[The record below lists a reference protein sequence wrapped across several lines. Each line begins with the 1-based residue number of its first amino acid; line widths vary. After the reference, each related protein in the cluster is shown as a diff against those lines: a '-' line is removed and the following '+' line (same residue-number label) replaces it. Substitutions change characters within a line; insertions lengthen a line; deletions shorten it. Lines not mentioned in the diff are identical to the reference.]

1 MRQQAEAQLRQMS
14 PEEIQKALKQYGLT
28 VEEATQKAASLGISL
43 QEYLAKVPTISPDRD
58 AATFVDPRLNWQS
71 MAPRSQQSESLF
83 TATEAESVLAKRLE
97 VKGFRGRRGI
107 DATIYPFGYD
117 LFSYPAG
124 TFLPSISVAT
134 PPSYVLGAGDEVVV
148 TVWGETQLYHR
159 LTVNREG
166 SVYIPDVGPVTAQ
179 GLTVVRFRD
188 RLLKR
193 MSGVYS
199 GLVDGAARA
208 NTFLDVSL
216 AKLKTIQVFVLG
228 EVQKPGGY
236 ALSSMSGVLHA
247 LFLAGG
253 PTADGTLREVQV
265 VRKGVAPA
273 LVDVYG
279 YILKGDKSKEGPLTD
294 GDIVFVRPAGRRVAL
309 IGHVLHPAIYEMK
322 EGEQLGDLLTIA
334 GGLRFDAYT
343 DRVHVERVVPF
354 GRRHEFARDV
364 LDYDLR
370 FANVRALLES
380 SQAMENGDIVTVYGI
395 ADRAENRVII
405 SGSVNKPG
413 PFEFHPGMRVADL
426 LRAADSL
433 RLNTYAKRATLFR
446 LLPNLRREIY
456 GFNAEKALQG
466 DERENLL
473 LQNEDSVVVY
483 TESQFFPRHTVTV
496 SGAVRNPGE
505 YPRYDNMTVTDLVVL
520 AGGLREGASLHGW
533 ELSRVDTADL
543 ATYTNLIRI
552 DGEADYWRSPGETVT
567 LLSDYDVLSV
577 PFDPRVSAQKFV
589 TFAGYVMYPGRYSIR
604 FEGERL
610 ADMFKRAGGLRP
622 GGYLEGS
629 RLIRRFNN
637 AGLVPLDFLGA
648 IADPR
653 SRDNV
658 VMYDG
663 DSVNV
668 AFLEDVIY
676 VSGEVYVPSPVIFKT
691 GAGLSYYIDQAGGYK
706 EEADDGKTVVFLPG
720 GKKWE
725 GGDILPGSTIFVP
738 KEVDKPNEWLPIVR
752 DLTVMLASLAAITVA
767 LVQVTK

>member
-1 MRQQAEAQLRQMS
+1 M
-14 PEEIQKALKQYGLT
+14 P
-28 VEEATQKAASLGISL
+28 
-43 QEYLAKVPTISPDRD
+43 
-58 AATFVDPRLNWQS
+58 ATFVDPRLNWQS
-71 MAPRSQQSESLF
+71 MSPRSLRLDSLL
-83 TATEAESVLAKRLE
+83 TVSLAESVLTRRLE
-97 VKGFRGRRGI
+97 VKGFAGRRGI
-107 DATIYPFGYD
+107 DSTIQPFGYN

-148 TVWGETQLYHR
+148 TVWGETQLLHR

-166 SVYIPDVGPVTAQ
+166 SIYVPDVGPVTAQ
-179 GLTVVRFRD
+179 GLTVVQFRD

-193 MSGVYS
+193 MSGIYS
-199 GLVDGAARA
+199 GLVDGAGKA

-228 EVQKPGGY
+228 EVRKPGGY

-247 LFLAGG
+247 LYLAGG

-265 VRKGVAPA
+265 VRKGAAPA

-279 YILKGDKSKEGPLTD
+279 YILKGDKSKDGPLTD

-309 IGHVLHPAIYEMK
+309 TGHVLRPAIYEMK
-322 EGEQLGDLLTIA
+322 EGEHLGDLLTLA

-343 DRVHVERVVPF
+343 DRIHVERVVPF

-370 FANVRALLES
+370 FANLKALLES
-380 SQAMENGDIVTVYGI
+380 GQTMENGDIVTVYGI
-395 ADRAENRVII
+395 ADRPENRVII

-413 PFEFHPGMRVADL
+413 PFEFRPGMRVADL

-433 RLNTYAKRATLFR
+433 KLSTFSKRATLFR
-446 LLPNLRREIY
+446 LLPNLRREIH
-456 GFNAEKALQG
+456 GFNVEKALQG
-466 DERENLL
+466 DESENLF

-483 TESQFFPRHTVTV
+483 PESQFFPRHTVTV
-496 SGAVRNPGE
+496 SGAVRNPGD
-505 YPRYDNMTVTDLVVL
+505 YPRYNNMTVADLVVL
-520 AGGLREGASLHGW
+520 AGGLREGANLQGW

-543 ATYTNLIRI
+543 ATYTKLMRI
-552 DGEADYWRSPGETVT
+552 DGEADYWRSPVENGT
-567 LLSDYDVLSV
+567 LLEDFDVLFV

-589 TFAGYVMYPGRYSIR
+589 TITGYVMYPGRYSIR

-637 AGLVPLDFLGA
+637 AGLVPLNFLGA
-648 IADPR
+648 IGDPR

-663 DSVNV
+663 DSMNV
-668 AFLEDVIY
+668 AFTEDVIY
-676 VSGEVYVPSPVIFKT
+676 VSGEVYVPSPVLFEA
-691 GAGLSYYIDQAGGYK
+691 GEGLSYYIDQAGGYK

-738 KEVDKPNEWLPIVR
+738 KEIDKPSELLPLITNMV
-752 DLTVMLASLAAITVA
+752 TILASLAAITVA
-767 LVQVTK
+767 IVTITK